1 MASAVEESKSS
12 MRLTNADTEIF
23 EASERSRQKEVLGE
37 VSLNHSLR
45 SEQIMLANDVKT
57 PTGIKNHSNDN
68 SPSKTALNAT
78 QSEPKT
84 FGPRKPSGGS
94 LSDSPKVAGKRR
106 AVRESR
112 NSRHPSSGA
121 IGIASTTGST
131 GLRKSRG
138 SFGSEL
144 ESQRSTK
151 FYTPREGRSID
162 YGKKKQSK
170 TEKKQNRMRKGLR
183 EKYILKSLKF
193 DLLAKQSAYGL
204 PGTDGTFWNCFFAHL
219 LQESELL
226 SFFAAHEKHPF
237 KLPYRTVVFVNT
249 TSFIFFLAAA
259 AEFFEINVL
268 LKTIVV
274 AVVGIVYQEFQRL
287 LLEAGCCQNRVAR
300 AMMKGFG
307 KLIVSIFLLA
317 TLVFFAAGAYYVY
330 EFGALEFLFVWLFG
344 FGISL
349 LILDPMKLLL
359 RKMISFQSEREAF
372 ANRWKSWFK
381 HGLPVSITQVA
392 AALPQTS
399 DLFKHHLRLKTNEN
413 SLGCLARSCC
423 CIGYA
428 RKYRGYRLGDSK
440 KLILSDLLNN
450 DAQIQHLLDHDYRDV
465 DNFNF
470 VAALDEEDDEIWAL
484 EPVHA
489 SAAPVDDSP

>member
-1 MASAVEESKSS
+1 MAKKPEPVKQYGPSMASAVEESKSS

-23 EASERSRQKEVLGE
+23 EASERSRQKEALGE

-112 NSRHPSSGA
+112 NSGHPSSGA

-151 FYTPREGRSID
+151 VYTPREGRSID
-162 YGKKKQSK
+162 YGKKIYFEEFEVRPLSK
-170 TEKKQNRMRKGLR
+170 TERIR
-183 EKYILKSLKF
+183 
-193 DLLAKQSAYGL
+193 LAGYGRDFL
-204 PGTDGTFWNCFFAHL
+204 
-219 LQESELL
+219 ELL
-226 SFFAAHEKHPF
+226 LCSSLTAHEKHPF